1 MGTIVLGFGKS
12 GISAMKLLFSKGKD
26 VTVYDTRKGIKV
38 PDDILKAKNEY
49 GIEVYAGEDI
59 DVSVYSLAVI
69 SPGVDPETEIV
80 RKLKDA
86 KVEVISELELAYRY
100 TEGKFIAITGT
111 NGKTTTTTL
120 VFEIL
125 KNAGLDVRVCGNIGK
140 PVSESLDN
148 SNEDTY
154 FVTEVSSFQLEAVS
168 KFRPLISVM
177 LNITEDHLDR
187 HKTMENYTAAK
198 CRIFENQDANDGL
211 IYNADDERVCKC
223 IDRAHATRY
232 AISLKHPQ
240 ENGAYLEGDK
250 LILSAEGNGQKKQIL
265 CETKDINLFGDH
277 NIQNILVASLA
288 ALLAG
293 VSLDV
298 IRDTVK
304 TFKAVEHRLEY
315 VDSIGGVKYIND
327 SKGTNVD
334 AGIIAIKALA
344 GNIHL
349 IAGGYDKGADFSEFA
364 KEFNG
369 KVKALYLFG
378 ATKERFKDEVEIAG
392 FKGETSVC
400 NTLRECVDKASTSA
414 VSGDIV
420 LLSPAS
426 ASWDMYKSFEERG
439 DEFKELVMELK
450 ERVKI

>member
-12 GISAMKLLFSKGKD
+12 GISAMKLLLSTGKD
-26 VTVYDTRKGIKV
+26 VTMYDTRKGIKV

-80 RKLKDA
+80 RELKDA
-86 KVEVISELELAYRY
+86 EVEVISELELAYRY

-120 VFEIL
+120 AFEIL

-168 KFRPLISVM
+168 RFRPLISVM

-187 HKTMENYTAAK
+187 HKTMENYIAAK
-198 CRIFENQDANDGL
+198 CRIFENQNANDGL

-250 LILSAEGNGQKKQIL
+250 LILSAEGNGQEKQIL

-277 NIQNILVASLA
+277 NIQNILVA
-288 ALLAG
+288 
-293 VSLDV
+293 D
-298 IRDTVK
+298 RK
-304 TFKAVEHRLEY
+304 
-315 VDSIGGVKYIND
+315 
-327 SKGTNVD
+327 
-334 AGIIAIKALA
+334 
-344 GNIHL
+344 
-349 IAGGYDKGADFSEFA
+349 
-364 KEFNG
+364 
-369 KVKALYLFG
+369 
-378 ATKERFKDEVEIAG
+378 
-392 FKGETSVC
+392 SV
-400 NTLRECVDKASTSA
+400 V
-414 VSGDIV
+414 
-420 LLSPAS
+420 
-426 ASWDMYKSFEERG
+426 
-439 DEFKELVMELK
+439 
-450 ERVKI
+450 